1 MSTGTASR
9 GLALQCSSYLS
20 QSLRMGEER
29 MRFWGCYHVTYITY
43 TPSYITIHY
52 YNYDV
57 IQYWCNASKRYTK
70 KPEEVRHA
78 CTNHYKFS
86 ALMSLRSRDNVQA
99 KCTRT
104 CSDSCTHVGPPLLI
118 THSPETWT
126 CTRTSWTGPKCSW
139 VSEPWFWSEDNSTLL
154 ASR

>member
-86 ALMSLRSRDNVQA
+86 ALMSLLSRDNIQA
-99 KCTRT
+99 KCTELVVIRARM
-104 CSDSCTHVGPPLLI
+104 SDLFCQEAPIFWLRPA
-118 THSPETWT
+118 
-126 CTRTSWTGPKCSW
+126 
-139 VSEPWFWSEDNSTLL
+139 VSGISLD
-154 ASR
+154 SRCFSFTYDLELRLFRD